1 MSPPLAPKLVSL
13 AIVFSSL
20 KINTITCSI
29 THESALEMKLLYCLS
44 HTPVTTPSASLI
56 DCNRRLYTE
65 SFFIFIFMVTNLVK
79 KTHNFS
85 YRL

>member
-13 AIVFSSL
+13 AIVFSNL
-20 KINTITCSI
+20 KINTITYSI
-29 THESALEMKLLYCLS
+29 THESALEVKLLYCLS

-56 DCNRRLYTE
+56 DCNRRLYIE
-65 SFFIFIFMVTNLVK
+65 SFFYLYIYGHQSSK
-79 KTHNFS
+79 KTSNFS